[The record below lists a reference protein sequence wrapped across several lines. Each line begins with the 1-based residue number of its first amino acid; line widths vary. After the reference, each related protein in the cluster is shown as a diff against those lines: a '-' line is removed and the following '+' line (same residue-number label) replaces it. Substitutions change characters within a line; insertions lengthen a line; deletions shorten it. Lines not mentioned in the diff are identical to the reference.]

1 MNRPVHFEILSDDPQ
16 ATADFYRRVFKWESA
31 AWEGQEYWLLTTG
44 AAESPG
50 IDGGI
55 MRRHFPQPVI
65 NTITVDSLDE
75 TLAQVEAAGG
85 RKVHGPSEVP
95 GVGMHVY
102 CADPDGTLFGVMQ
115 PHATGVDSSEGP

>member
-31 AWEGQEYWLLTTG
+31 SWEGQEYWLLTTG
-44 AAESPG
+44 EAESPG

-85 RKVHGPSEVP
+85 RKVHGPHEVP

-115 PHATGVDSSEGP
+115 PHAAPTGSAEEA